1 MDKTRPAEMVSQ
13 GILNGKITKCNGD
26 FDCFKKLV
34 DDLPRK
40 FQVRGYRHF
49 LMRTKIKR

>member
-1 MDKTRPAEMVSQ
+1 MVSQ

-40 FQVRGYRHF
+40 FQVRGYPHF